1 MAFDTT
7 VGGASANSFLTVE
20 EADAIALEHPFSA
33 SWKAIAANAAGT
45 AQKQALLIAATRAL
59 NNLCYLGT
67 PTSEAQALKFP
78 MAGLFT
84 RTGYAL
90 ADSVIPLDLKLATFE
105 MALNLLKSADAPE
118 SATVELVNSL
128 GLTRIKAGPVELG
141 FKEGSGEIAFVP
153 ASVRSLLVPS
163 WLCPEKGAVRRVFE
177 EL

>member
-1 MAFDTT
+1 MAFDAT
-7 VGGASANSFLTVE
+7 VGGASATSFLTVE
-20 EADAIALEHPFSA
+20 EANALAVDHPFAAPWLAIASGA
-33 SWKAIAANAAGT
+33 SGT

-67 PTSEAQALKFP
+67 PTAEAQALKFP
-78 MAGLFT
+78 MSGLLT

-105 MALNLLKSADAPE
+105 MALNLLRSADAPE
-118 SATVELVNSL
+118 SATVELINSL

-141 FKEGSGEIAFVP
+141 FKEGGGEVLFVP

-163 WLCPEKGAVRRVFE
+163 WLCPEKGTVRRVFE

>member
-1 MAFDTT
+1 MAFDAT
-7 VGGASANSFLTVE
+7 VGGAASNSYLTVE

-33 SWKAIAANAAGT
+33 SWIAITGATAAAR
-45 AQKQALLIAATRAL
+45 KQALLIAATRAV

-78 MAGLFT
+78 MSGLLT

-105 MALNLLKSADAPE
+105 MALNLLKSTDAPE

-163 WLCPEKGAVRRVFE
+163 WLCPEKGTVRRVFE

>member
-1 MAFDTT
+1 MAFDAT

-20 EADAIALEHPFSA
+20 EADAIAIEHPFSA
-33 SWKAIAANAAGT
+33 PWVAITGAT
-45 AQKQALLIAATRAL
+45 ATARKQALLIAATRAI

-67 PTSEAQALKFP
+67 PTAESQALKFP
-78 MAGLFT
+78 MSGLLS

-105 MALNLLKSADAPE
+105 MALNLLKSSDAPE
-118 SATVELVNSL
+118 SATVELINSL
-128 GLTRIKAGPVELG
+128 GLERLKAGPVDMSFRDTAELL
-141 FKEGSGEIAFVP
+141 FVP

-163 WLCPEKGAVRRVFE
+163 WLCPEKGTVRRVFE

>member
-1 MAFDTT
+1 MAFDAT
-7 VGGASANSFLTVE
+7 VGGAASNSYLTVA
-20 EADAIALEHPFSA
+20 EADAIAVEHPFSA
-33 SWKAIAANAAGT
+33 SWIAIVSGAPGT
-45 AQKQALLIAATRAL
+45 AQKQALLIAATRAI

-67 PTSEAQALKFP
+67 PASQTQALKFP
-78 MAGLFT
+78 MSGLLT
-84 RTGYAL
+84 RTGYGL

-141 FKEGSGEIAFVP
+141 FKDGSGEVLFVP

-163 WLCPEKGAVRRVFE
+163 WLCPEKGTVRRVFE